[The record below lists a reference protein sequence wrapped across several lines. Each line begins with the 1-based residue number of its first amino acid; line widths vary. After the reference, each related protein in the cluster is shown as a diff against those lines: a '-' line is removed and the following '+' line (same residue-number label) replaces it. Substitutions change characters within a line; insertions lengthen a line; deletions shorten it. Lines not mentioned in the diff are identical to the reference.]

1 MAVSNSVLM
10 LRTFCYVD
18 SNNGYETFE
27 LECLSVVFCGIS
39 IKDIRII

>member
-27 LECLSVVFCGIS
+27 LECLSVVFVVYQS
-39 IKDIRII
+39 KPYA